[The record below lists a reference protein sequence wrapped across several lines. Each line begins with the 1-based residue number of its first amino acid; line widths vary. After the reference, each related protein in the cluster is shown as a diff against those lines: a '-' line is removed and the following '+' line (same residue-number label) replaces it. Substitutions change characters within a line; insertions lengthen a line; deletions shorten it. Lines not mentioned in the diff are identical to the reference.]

1 MIRCGVDPHAVGGA
15 VGRRSRHAGRMK
27 TMLMLNPTAAAKP
40 AGADSRSGP
49 SPGGMRLL
57 VTNPWNGQ
65 AYCVLRSLR
74 AHASRVIATV
84 YREHGILGRLAPVAV
99 SRFVDRVYP
108 VPLAVREWRRGGLDE
123 ENTVAEESYVR
134 AVLDICE
141 REDIDTVF
149 PSWDPEVL
157 LLSKNKRRFTERGI
171 TVPVPEWSVLRRA
184 MDKHA
189 LVQVATELGFP
200 CPRTYLPR
208 APEDAGDLAKRLGY
222 PVVVKPRFTVR
233 GRGSYLVT
241 DPERLDYVV
250 RQVEPTFGMPMLQ
263 EWIPGGLD
271 QRVSV
276 AVTLDRHGRPI
287 TVHARRHLRTVLRS
301 FVSLPCAQTSC
312 TEMPVVGDAVR
323 LLQALGY
330 VGHARVQVKVDPR
343 DGVAKLMEINCRPGY
358 RIWCEVA
365 VGQAVPLLCVQIGR
379 GVPVDAL
386 PSYAGSDVF
395 LNPVEDAVSLVA
407 RLLDWTTRQIV
418 PGRGGSPLERP
429 PSLPAMFREYR
440 DTYRAPRKHFDWYFR
455 ALADDPLA
463 ALAWYASHLVGA
475 RRAYQLER
483 PMWTFR
489 RVARHE

>member
-1 MIRCGVDPHAVGGA
+1 
-15 VGRRSRHAGRMK
+15 
-27 TMLMLNPTAAAKP
+27 
-40 AGADSRSGP
+40 
-49 SPGGMRLL
+49 
-57 VTNPWNGQ
+57 
-65 AYCVLRSLR
+65 
-74 AHASRVIATV
+74 VIATV
-84 YREHGILGRLAPVAV
+84 YREHGVLGRLAPTAL

-108 VPLAVREWRRGGLDE
+108 VPLAVQDWRRGGLDE
-123 ENTVAEESYVR
+123 ENTAAEEAYVR

-157 LLSKNKRRFTERGI
+157 LLSKNKRRFAEQDI
-171 TVPVPEWSVLRRA
+171 TLPVPDWSVLRKA

-189 LVQVATELGFP
+189 LVQLATEVGFP
-200 CPRTYLPR
+200 CPRSHLPR
-208 APEDAGDLAKRLGY
+208 APEDVGDLAKRLGF

-233 GRGSYLVT
+233 GRGSSLVT
-241 DPERLDYVV
+241 DAEKLEETV
-250 RQVEPTFGMPMLQ
+250 RRIQPTFGMPLLQ

-287 TVHARRHLRTVLRS
+287 TVHARRHVRTVLRS
-301 FVSLPCAQTSC
+301 FVSLPCAQVSC
-312 TEMPVVGDAVR
+312 TEMPVVGDAIR

-365 VGQAVPLLCVQIGR
+365 VGQPVPLLCVQIAR
-379 GVPVDAL
+379 GVPVDAM
-386 PSYAGSDVF
+386 PPHAGPDVF

-407 RLLDWTTRQIV
+407 RLLDWTVRQIV
-418 PGRGGSPLERP
+418 PGRHGPTTEPHPSPRAILRG
-429 PSLPAMFREYR
+429 YR
-440 DTYRAPRKHFDWYFR
+440 DTYRAPRKHFDWYFE

-463 ALAWYASHLVGA
+463 TLAWYASHLFGA
-475 RRAYQLER
+475 RRAYQLEK
-483 PMWTFR
+483 PMWAR
-489 RVARHE
+489 RRNARRE